1 MRSRHLLG
9 LTARPFD
16 RRTVTVRMLSAVGL
30 TALALLLAACRDD
43 PIGPGVEPTPQ
54 LNAAAAEDG
63 TDKYKFLPIVDTR
76 TDPFNPFGFGCP
88 AINNVGEVAFRVRLQ
103 SGATGVFR
111 SDGRALVT
119 IVEDNFERFGFIGFH
134 PSINDQGDVSFAANV
149 RPRGEAILR
158 GRGGPLTTIAQT
170 EPGPFNFFGF
180 DTSVDGQGNVAFK
193 AELDNFDE
201 GLFFGAGGPIT
212 TVYLASTSPFRGTD
226 VGPASNE
233 VGQIAFHEDLDEGG
247 SGIFL
252 WTAGTFTTIATTAGP
267 IGAFFRPPSLSDEG
281 VVAFHALLDG
291 GAGEAILKGSGGP
304 LTTVADTDG
313 PFSSFGFNGP
323 SVNSQGL
330 VAFSA
335 SLDTGEQGLFIGP
348 DPVRDRVIGT
358 GDKFRGGAVTSL
370 TFCREGLNNGG
381 QLVFSAQLDDGRS
394 VILRAT
400 PRD

>member
-1 MRSRHLLG
+1 
-9 LTARPFD
+9 
-16 RRTVTVRMLSAVGL
+16 MLSAVGL
-30 TALALLLAACRDD
+30 TALTLLLAACRDD
-43 PIGPGVEPTPQ
+43 PIGPRAAPTPQ
-54 LNAAAAEDG
+54 LNAAADE
-63 TDKYKFLPIVDTR
+63 TDAGKYKFVPIVDTR
-76 TDPFNPFGFGCP
+76 TDPFDSFGFGCP
-88 AINNVGEVAFRVRLQ
+88 AINNVGEVAFRGRLQ

-149 RPRGEAILR
+149 RSGGEAILR

-193 AELDNFDE
+193 AELDRAFNFDE
-201 GLFFGAGGPIT
+201 GLFFGSGGPVT
-212 TVYLASTSPFRGTD
+212 TVYLASTSPFQGTD

-247 SGIFL
+247 SGIFV
-252 WTAGTFTTIATTAGP
+252 WTAGNFTTIATTAGP
-267 IGAFFRPPSLSDEG
+267 IGAFLRPPSLGDEG

-291 GAGEAILKGSGGP
+291 GAGQAIMKGSGGP
-304 LTTVADTDG
+304 LTTVADTEG
-313 PFSSFGFNGP
+313 PFSFFGFNGP
-323 SVNSQGL
+323 SVNSHGL

-335 SLDTGEQGLFIGP
+335 SLDTGEQGLFVGP

-358 GDKFRGGAVTSL
+358 GDKLRGGVVTNV

-381 QLVFSAQLDDGRS
+381 QLAFAARLDDGRS
-394 VILRAT
+394 VIVRAT